1 MLVSLSQS
9 NTKNVMDLGQAQQ
22 IFNIIN
28 NSDQKPLVNSLLKSA
43 VRYSRLRVD
52 WYFSDHEQRIEMDEE
67 RTISHNAFISACD
80 ILSRNMKD
88 AGEDNQWRLQIGTER
103 KSIGDFACMLN
114 AVICLNAR

>member
-1 MLVSLSQS
+1 MELEQ
-9 NTKNVMDLGQAQQ
+9 THQ

-28 NSDQKPLVNSLLKSA
+28 NSRHQPLVNSLLKSA

-52 WYFSDHEQRIEMDEE
+52 WYFSDQEQRIEMDEE
-67 RTISHNAFISACD
+67 RTIAHNAFISACD
-80 ILSRNMKD
+80 ILKRNMKD
-88 AGEDNQWRLQIGTER
+88 AGENNQWRLQIETER